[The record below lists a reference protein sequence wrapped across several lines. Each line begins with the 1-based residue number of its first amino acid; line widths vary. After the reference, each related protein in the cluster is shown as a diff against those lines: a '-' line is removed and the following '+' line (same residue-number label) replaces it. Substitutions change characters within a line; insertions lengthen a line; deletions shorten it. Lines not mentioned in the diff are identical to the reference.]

1 MSKIMSVFEKLNL
14 VEKADQEKVSTADS
28 GNVFVQEKAEVDNV
42 DDSNVEKSEAEAQYF
57 ESHCENIET
66 SEEAHVEQNRKYTIE
81 EIYTSSGLENSGIN
95 TVFMLGN
102 FIDAIPDSLPNEVR
116 RKSVI
121 SIVASASKD
130 LAKLLGDG
138 EKRLS
143 ALNLFSRDYYDS
155 TVNAVEGYKKKIEEL
170 RAQIKNYE
178 EQIQVNENLLKEQN
192 NIIKYETDKIEG
204 IINFLK
210 NGD

>member
-66 SEEAHVEQNRKYTIE
+66 SEEAHVEQNRKYTI
-81 EIYTSSGLENSGIN
+81 ENSGIN